1 MSLLRQ
7 NGSGHLAALCAIIIW
22 GGAFVAAQIALEAM
36 SPTVLMFLRI
46 AIAVLATTL
55 IHPRPLGWLGWRTEG
70 YYVLGGLL
78 GIFFYYYLQNAA
90 LIYTSAS
97 NVSVLCALAPIVTAL
112 AAPLLLR
119 TPRPHGLFYAG
130 CLLAAAGSALPVYNG
145 SAVLQLNPRGD
156 VLALL
161 NAVVWGLY
169 AIVSK
174 KISSFG
180 HPLIPSVRKMFVY
193 ALLFS
198 AVLLLFQG
206 VQVQPEDLV
215 RWDVLGSVAY
225 LGLLASTVSY
235 LLWNYA
241 IQQLGSVR
249 ATTYIY
255 LEPLVTMAVA
265 AAMLGDSITWIALLG
280 AALIIGGLFLT
291 KLKQAGA

>member
-1 MSLLRQ
+1 MLLPRQ
-7 NGSGHLAALCAIIIW
+7 GLSGHLAALCAIIVW
-22 GGAFVAAQIALEAM
+22 GGAFVAAQMALEAV

-46 AIAVLATTL
+46 VIAIIVTTI
-55 IHPRPLGWLGWRTEG
+55 IHPRPLGWQGWKTEG
-70 YYVLGGLL
+70 YYMLGGLL

-90 LIYTSAS
+90 LTYTSAS

-119 TPRPHGLFYAG
+119 TPRPHGLFYLG
-130 CLLAAAGSALPVYNG
+130 CVLAVAGSALTVYNG
-145 SAVLQLNPRGD
+145 TAVLQLNPRGD

-161 NAVVWGLY
+161 NAVVWGFY
-169 AIVSK
+169 AIVSR

-180 HPLIPSVRKMFVY
+180 HSLIPSVRKMFVY

-198 AVLLLFQG
+198 AALLLFQG
-206 VQVQPEDLV
+206 VQVQPEKLV
-215 RWDVLGSVAY
+215 RWDVLCSIAY
-225 LGLLASTVSY
+225 LGILGSALSY

-241 IQQLGSVR
+241 IKHLGSVR

-265 AAMLGDSITWIALLG
+265 AVMLGDSITWIALLG
-280 AALIIGGLFLT
+280 AVLIIGGLFLT
-291 KLKQAGA
+291 KLKRVDS

>member
-1 MSLLRQ
+1 M
-7 NGSGHLAALCAIIIW
+7 
-22 GGAFVAAQIALEAM
+22 AAQIALEAM

-46 AIAVLATTL
+46 TIAVIATTI
-55 IHPRPLGWLGWRTEG
+55 IHPRPLGWLGWKTEG

-90 LIYTSAS
+90 LTYTSAS

-119 TPRPHGLFYAG
+119 TPRPHGLFYFG
-130 CLLAAAGSALPVYNG
+130 CLLAAAGSALTVYNG

-174 KISSFG
+174 KIGSFG

-198 AVLLLFQG
+198 VVLLLFQG
-206 VQVQPEDLV
+206 VQVQPEQLV

-225 LGLLASTVSY
+225 LGLLGSTVSY

-241 IQQLGSVR
+241 IHRLGSVR
-249 ATTYIY
+249 AITYIY
-255 LEPLVTMAVA
+255 LEPLVTRAGA
-265 AAMLGDSITWIALLG
+265 AAMLGDSITWIALLS
-280 AALIIGGLFLT
+280 AVLIIGGLFLT